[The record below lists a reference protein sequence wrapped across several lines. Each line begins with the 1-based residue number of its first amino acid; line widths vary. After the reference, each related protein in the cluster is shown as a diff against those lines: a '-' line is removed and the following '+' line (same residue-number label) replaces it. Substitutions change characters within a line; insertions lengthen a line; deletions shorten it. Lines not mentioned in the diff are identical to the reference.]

1 MDYND
6 YIDNSDDDYSYNVEN
21 DEHDDNYV
29 DNKKSDLFL
38 CVPNKKKIFF
48 FKRGLYPWNKFMQQ
62 YNRLT
67 NSLQNQKTLRDL
79 TYPES
84 KN

>member
-6 YIDNSDDDYSYNVEN
+6 YIDNSDDDYSYDVEN
-21 DEHDDNYV
+21 DEHDDDYV

-48 FKRGLYPWNKFMQQ
+48 LKGDFIHEINLCNNTTDLQTLFKTRKL
-62 YNRLT
+62 L
-67 NSLQNQKTLRDL
+67 
-79 TYPES
+79 EI
-84 KN
+84 

>member
-6 YIDNSDDDYSYNVEN
+6 YIDNSDDDYSYDVEN
-21 DEHDDNYV
+21 DEHDDDYV

-48 FKRGLYPWNKFMQQ
+48 FKRGLYP
-62 YNRLT
+62 
-67 NSLQNQKTLRDL
+67 
-79 TYPES
+79 
-84 KN
+84 